1 MPDSRVK
8 VMEQGFTLV
17 ELMAVI
23 AVITILIVIAVPVY
37 RDVSA
42 SSREKA
48 DAANIRIIESSIQT
62 YLANNSGEYNNLT
75 MDADGDVAGT
85 GVTPGNLVPKYL
97 VSMPRYPYDD
107 TKSYTKAP
115 NEKVIPQ

>member
-1 MPDSRVK
+1 
-8 VMEQGFTLV
+8 
-17 ELMAVI
+17 MAVI

-48 DAANIRIIESSIQT
+48 NAANIRIIESSIQT

-75 MDADGDVAGT
+75 MEADGDVAGT

-97 VSMPRYPYDD
+97 AGMPRYPLDD
-107 TKSYTKAP
+107 TKTYTKAP
-115 NEKVIPQ
+115 NGKVIPQL